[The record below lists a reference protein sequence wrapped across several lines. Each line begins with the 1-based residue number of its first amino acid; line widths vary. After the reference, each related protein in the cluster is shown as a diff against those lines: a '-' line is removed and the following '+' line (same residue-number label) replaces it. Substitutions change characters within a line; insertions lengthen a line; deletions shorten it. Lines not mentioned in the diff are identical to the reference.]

1 MSEHQKI
8 EALSNLIAAFG
19 DRRHHLAKFL
29 VESKAV
35 SDAFLRGIDA
45 HGHARRDDF
54 VDISEIEAHFAALV
68 GAGRPGPETD
78 LDGKLSRLISEEKY
92 EDAARLRDYIAK
104 IRRRG

>member
-1 MSEHQKI
+1 MSDREKI

-29 VESKAV
+29 IDNKAV
-35 SDAFLRGIDA
+35 TEAFLRGIDL

-54 VDISEIEAHFAALV
+54 VDISELEQHYGSII
-68 GAGRPGPETD
+68 GQGRSTAETN
-78 LDGKLSRLISEEKY
+78 LDERLDRLIREEKY